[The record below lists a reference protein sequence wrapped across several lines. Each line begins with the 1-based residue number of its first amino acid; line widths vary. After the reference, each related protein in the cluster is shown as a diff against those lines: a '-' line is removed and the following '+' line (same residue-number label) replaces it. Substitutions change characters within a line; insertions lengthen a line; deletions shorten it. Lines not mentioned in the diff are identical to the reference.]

1 MRVVHIPFGF
11 YPDPVGGT
19 EIYVAALARGQQRR
33 GAEVVIAAPGDR
45 DASYE
50 HAGLPVRR
58 FPVSPTVRNLRE
70 LYGAGDAP
78 AAVAFGTMLDE
89 LQPDIVHLHAF
100 TRAVSLLTLREA
112 KRRAIPVVFTYHT
125 PTVSCMRGTLL
136 RWGREVCD
144 GTLDRRACTACT
156 LQSHGLPQQASQLVG
171 RVPVAVGTALGNRG
185 RSGGVW
191 TALRMSELV
200 KLRHAALRA
209 LLAEADALVALC
221 SWTRAL
227 LVRNGVPAAKI
238 TCSPH
243 GIAELPAAPPSQH
256 GAARGA
262 LRVAFLGRLDP
273 AKGIDLIIAAM
284 RALPGAAIT
293 LDIYGVAQAGSDK
306 YAEQLRRAAAADK
319 RITFLS
325 PVSSE
330 HVGTLLASYDL
341 LAVPSRVL
349 ETGPLV
355 VLEAFAAGLP
365 VLGAALGGIAELVT
379 DGRDGLLF
387 APNSVAALRQALTRL
402 IADPALLP
410 RLRVGVRPPRCMEHV
425 VDEMLGLYAAL
436 QAPQARSGSE
446 LARASN

>member
-1 MRVVHIPFGF
+1 
-11 YPDPVGGT
+11 
-19 EIYVAALARGQQRR
+19 
-33 GAEVVIAAPGDR
+33 
-45 DASYE
+45 
-50 HAGLPVRR
+50 
-58 FPVSPTVRNLRE
+58 
-70 LYGAGDAP
+70 
-78 AAVAFGTMLDE
+78 
-89 LQPDIVHLHAF
+89 
-100 TRAVSLLTLREA
+100 
-112 KRRAIPVVFTYHT
+112 
-125 PTVSCMRGTLL
+125 
-136 RWGREVCD
+136 
-144 GTLDRRACTACT
+144 
-156 LQSHGLPQQASQLVG
+156 
-171 RVPVAVGTALGNRG
+171 
-185 RSGGVW
+185 
-191 TALRMSELV
+191 MSELV

-256 GAARGA
+256 GAARGL

-402 IADPALLP
+402 VADPALLP
-410 RLRVGVRPPRCMEHV
+410 RLRAGVRPPRRMKHV

-446 LARASN
+446 LARASD